1 MAKNL
6 AEARHELENLVLLE
20 SAAEGRQERIA
31 AFLRRLVNDWG
42 MEPETIAKRLGISN
56 ESVASLIAPDDSPS
70 VAERLDISETSVRQL
85 LDDPV

>member
-6 AEARHELENLVLLE
+6 AEARQELEQLVLLE

-31 AFLRRLVNDWG
+31 AFLRRLVSEWG

-56 ESVASLIAPDDSPS
+56 ESVASLISSDDVPS
-70 VAERLDISETSVRQL
+70 VAERSGPGTPCERPWSA
-85 LDDPV
+85 